1 MKKYRESANPKGGKM
16 KKIIAIIILMSL
28 NYNLNSESVS
38 VVAKVN
44 DINITRDEIINK
56 MSIFY
61 FQRTLNDLI
70 EEKLLVDYAKKNS
83 IKVESSEVE
92 ALFNQIKS
100 RFKDDNE
107 FKKELKK
114 MNIKENEYKKMI
126 ENLIIADK
134 AMSKILS
141 INITDEDAKKYY
153 ETNKEQFKNPKALKL
168 RQIFVSTEQ
177 EANDIYLALEAG
189 ADFKKLATLKTQDP
203 LLKEK
208 EGDIGFISKGML
220 LPDIE
225 KEVFSLEPGKY
236 TKPLKTGNGYSIIK
250 VEEIRQE
257 RTISF
262 DEIKDNLKESIKAS
276 IINQNRNSVIN
287 ELKNKAKVEIK

>member
-1 MKKYRESANPKGGKM
+1 M

-92 ALFNQIKS
+92 TLFNQIKS

-107 FKKELKK
+107 FKKELKR

-134 AMSKILS
+134 AMSKILN